1 MGAPATDQDFVGAEL
16 VVGDVAI
23 GRVQAVLHDPISHR
37 VRHLVARYGTPKT
50 RRVAV
55 PVEWVVRRGPQRVV
69 LGVERR
75 SLDQLAALDGYLT
88 RPRPTQPAEVAGA
101 S

>member
-37 VRHLVARYGTPKT
+37 VRHLVARYGTFTT

-55 PVEWVVRRGPQRVV
+55 PVEWIVRRGPQRVV

-75 SLDQLAALDGYLT
+75 SLDQLATLDGYLT
-88 RPRPTQPAEVAGA
+88 RPRPLRPTEVAGA